1 MSKKQPIQTPR
12 WKSPYK
18 VTGNKPNSGDTYTP
32 LIDGV
37 VGEKCGEFKP
47 LVNLYEEIV
56 TDSGQ
61 KCEID
66 DLKLLEELDEVLQR
80 QQNTSHFLPETIEM
94 LQIYASRGLSD
105 DSLAMMLGVDIDEFR
120 VLRATDPCI
129 ERAIIKGR
137 LPLVHAINITM
148 WKLAT
153 GRMPV
158 TVKRFLNSPDG
169 IETEV
174 TTTTGKIDFKTLRLL
189 AKNFAGYVDD
199 PYVSEK
205 DRMLQKQ
212 KDQEIA
218 LRAL

>member
-1 MSKKQPIQTPR
+1 MQKIQPIRTPQ

-18 VTGNKPNSGDTYTP
+18 VTGSKAKKGGTYVPITGEVVDKSCGTYTP
-32 LIDGV
+32 PI
-37 VGEKCGEFKP
+37 
-47 LVNLYEEIV
+47 NLYEEIV
-56 TDSGQ
+56 TDNGKQ
-61 KCEID
+61 CEID
-66 DLKLLEELDEVLQR
+66 DLKLLNELENVLQR
-80 QQNTSHFLPETIEM
+80 QQNQSNFLPETIEM

-153 GRMPV
+153 GKMPIKV
-158 TVKRFLNSPDG
+158 ERVLNSPDG